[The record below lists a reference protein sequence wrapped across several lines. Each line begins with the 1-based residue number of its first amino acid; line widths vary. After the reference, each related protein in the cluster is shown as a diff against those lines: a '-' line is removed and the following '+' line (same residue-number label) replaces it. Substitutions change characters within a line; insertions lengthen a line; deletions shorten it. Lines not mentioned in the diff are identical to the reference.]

1 MAYLR
6 EGRYAEELKVQ
17 EANRRIFE
25 LQRTNQQLERL
36 VKLIPPEVL
45 VELRKDGRDRPRG
58 R

>member
-1 MAYLR
+1 M
-6 EGRYAEELKVQ
+6 Q

-45 VELRKDGRDRPRG
+45 AELQKSGRARTKER
-58 R
+58 

>member
-1 MAYLR
+1 MYHIR
-6 EGRYAEELKVQ
+6 KKRRGRCHCEEAEK
-17 EANRRIFE
+17 RIFE

-45 VELRKDGRDRPRG
+45 AELQKSGRDRPRG